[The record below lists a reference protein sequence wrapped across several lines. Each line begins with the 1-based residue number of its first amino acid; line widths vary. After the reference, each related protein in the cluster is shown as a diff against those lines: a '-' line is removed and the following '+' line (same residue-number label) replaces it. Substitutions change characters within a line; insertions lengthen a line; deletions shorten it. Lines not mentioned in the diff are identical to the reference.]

1 MDQEHIGW
9 KFGKLIACTI
19 NATPSLFVA
28 KSPSTYSQA
37 TWGNIGETRGGVGKS
52 GVQEHESGNISLKRV
67 KIEQKSYYGG
77 SIGTHQ
83 RSFERY
89 HPLLP
94 SLLFPKIGCS
104 FATPPKTSIAIISGT
119 GKATNFKFGRYIH
132 RVHPNKSPLN
142 ILEKRERGRIRGLRK
157 SYYGRPIGTHH
168 DSFER
173 YHSRPPTV
181 VSSYRP
187 SIVTFPL
194 SLCVSEILSLLCSTF
209 IYIFIHRK
217 R

>member
-1 MDQEHIGW
+1 MSPYNIAG
-9 KFGKLIACTI
+9 LIPEDSEEVSTQI
-19 NATPSLFVA
+19 A
-28 KSPSTYSQA
+28 KNCRRRQPHSYLTSPP
-37 TWGNIGETRGGVGKS
+37 RGILREYPHKPY
-52 GVQEHESGNISLKRV
+52 ISRV
-67 KIEQKSYYGG
+67 
-77 SIGTHQ
+77 
-83 RSFERY
+83 
-89 HPLLP
+89 PL
-94 SLLFPKIGCS
+94 
-104 FATPPKTSIAIISGT
+104 IISGT
-119 GKATNFKFGRYIH
+119 GKATDFTFGQCIQRIH
-132 RVHPNKSPLN
+132 RNKIALKN
-142 ILEKRERGRIRGLRK
+142 LEKRERGRIRGLRK